1 MDPMEITGYL
11 TQDDAEALRLAV
23 ADVDARQVPGN
34 VVEVGSFHG
43 RSTVILAQA
52 LRDSGRL
59 LLAIDPHEGVLN
71 GVDGRSMMAVEPT
84 LAALRSNLDR
94 FGVADLVQVH
104 VGTVDDAP
112 LPALIALAFVDGL
125 HDAEHAR
132 HDAEALFPQMAPGG
146 LLLFHDY
153 NAQWPGVMEAVADMW
168 HDHGLVWAG
177 ALGNVARMM
186 IRG

>member
-11 TQDDAEALRLAV
+11 T
-23 ADVDARQVPGN
+23 
-34 VVEVGSFHG
+34 HG

-125 HDAEHAR
+125 H
-132 HDAEALFPQMAPGG
+132 
-146 LLLFHDY
+146 
-153 NAQWPGVMEAVADMW
+153 VMPRLSCRRWRRAACSCCTTTMRN
-168 HDHGLVWAG
+168 GPA
-177 ALGNVARMM
+177 
-186 IRG
+186 